1 MTGKAA
7 RHSHEMTGMDRFRF
21 QSRKIVVGDTEIFA
35 RIGGSG
41 PPLLLLHGFPQT
53 HLCWSRIAPALSER
67 FTLVLADLTGYG
79 ASRGPP
85 VVSDGANYSKR
96 AVAAHMVGVME
107 ALGFD
112 RFLLAGHD
120 RGARV
125 GYRLALDHPERVEA
139 LAVLSIL
146 PTFAMWRRLGDV
158 EKAINTYHWFLLAQ
172 PAPIPHDLLA
182 GAPAKLV
189 RNTIA
194 SWTKSGTLDAFA
206 PEELAA
212 YEASMSRPEV
222 IAAICG
228 EYRAGWTQDR
238 NHDEADLAARRRI
251 TCPVLALWGLD
262 EYPQV
267 EMEEGW
273 RQFADSVTFRGLDCG
288 HFVTEE
294 APRETEQALFD
305 FFS

>member
-1 MTGKAA
+1 MTG
-7 RHSHEMTGMDRFRF
+7 RDPDRF
-21 QSRKIVVGDTEIFA
+21 QSRRITVGEAEIFA

-53 HLCWSRIAPALSER
+53 HVCWSQIAPALSER

-79 ASRGPP
+79 ESRGPP
-85 VVSDGANYSKR
+85 VARDGANYSKR
-96 AVAAHMVGVME
+96 AVASHMVAVME
-107 ALGFD
+107 ALGFR

-125 GYRLALDHPERVEA
+125 GYRLALDHPERVEG

-182 GAPAKLV
+182 GAPAKHV

-194 SWTKSGTLDAFA
+194 SWTKSGVLDAFA

-228 EYRAGWTQDR
+228 EYRAGWTTDR
-238 NHDEADLAARRRI
+238 KQDEADLAAGCKI
-251 TCPVLALWGLD
+251 ACPVLALWGLD
-262 EYPQV
+262 EYPQD
-267 EMEEGW
+267 EIEDAW
-273 RQFADSVTFRGLDCG
+273 RQIAGNVTFRGLDCG

-294 APRETEQALFD
+294 APRETEEALLN